1 MTGRKPG
8 IIFMGT
14 PQFAVPSL
22 EILIQNGYPVKAVVT
37 ASDKPS
43 GRGLK
48 TREPAVKTAAVAS
61 GIPVLQPVNL
71 KDDDFREKLRRF
83 AADIFVVV
91 AFRMLPEKIWS
102 IPPMGTVNLHAS
114 LLPLYRGAAPINHAI
129 INGEKITGVTTF
141 LIEKEID
148 TGNILF
154 QEKTEIAENDNAG
167 TLHDRL
173 MQIGAGLLLKTVAA
187 IADGTA
193 VPLPQND
200 VPAPADLPR
209 APKIH
214 KNDCRINW
222 EASVEKVYNYVR
234 GLSPYPAAWTILHS
248 AGRTVNLKIYEVEK
262 ITRVHNPSPGKVTVQ
277 KDRFIIDTVDG
288 SVLVRKVQAE
298 GRKAMAG
305 SEFVKG
311 FRPESGAYC
320 L

>member
-22 EILIQNGYPVKAVVT
+22 EILIQNDYPVMAVVT
-37 ASDKPS
+37 AADKPS

-48 TREPAVKTAAVAS
+48 TREPAVKMAAVAN
-61 GIPVLQPVNL
+61 GIPVLQPANL
-71 KDDDFREKLRRF
+71 KDDAFREELRRF
-83 AADIFVVV
+83 PADIFVVV

-148 TGNILF
+148 TGKILF
-154 QEKTEIAENDNAG
+154 QEKTEIADSDNAG

-173 MQIGAGLLLKTVAA
+173 MHIGAGLLLKTVAA

-193 VPLPQND
+193 VPLPQD
-200 VPAPADLPR
+200 KVPAPADLPR

-248 AGRTVNLKIYEVEK
+248 GSRTVNLKIYEVEK
-262 ITRVHNPSPGKVTVQ
+262 IARVHYPSPGKVTVQ
-277 KDRFIIDTVDG
+277 KDKLIIDTGDG
-288 SVLVRKVQAE
+288 AVLVRKVQAE
-298 GRKAMAG
+298 GRRAMAG
-305 SEFVKG
+305 TEFVKG
-311 FRPESGAYC
+311 FRPDSGAYC